1 MHKSCNLLLQMTES
15 LRIKYATI
23 TEQNIPQHYYLL
35 DTLVQLIN
43 WLLLITEGPFF
54 YGTGISPRLV
64 QKGICL
70 EGASNKGLF
79 HTMLLY
85 VYPISFHCWLF
96 LLVAWPCCSLGN
108 EPEQF
113 KCSFLISFT
122 LFLFLSFL
130 YCSYLFIVSLL
141 DVLFPCY
148 YLCALQSEEAMLSAM
163 VEVADALVTDM
174 FQAKTCYRKIFSV

>member
-1 MHKSCNLLLQMTES
+1 MTSPLKWVYKGKVNAQVLQLAAIDES

-54 YGTGISPRLV
+54 YGAGISPRLV

-85 VYPISFHCWLF
+85 VYPISFHCWLL
-96 LLVAWPCCSLGN
+96 LLVAWPCSSLGN
-108 EPEQF
+108 EPE
-113 KCSFLISFT
+113 
-122 LFLFLSFL
+122 
-130 YCSYLFIVSLL
+130 
-141 DVLFPCY
+141 
-148 YLCALQSEEAMLSAM
+148 
-163 VEVADALVTDM
+163 
-174 FQAKTCYRKIFSV
+174 